1 MCRLLRHKY
10 LKVNDLYGK
19 IYVFPSRIV
28 SKEVNMKLTLVSV
41 WSRGK
46 RISRFIRVPYDSD
59 GRCRLPEAK
68 YSSRH
73 PVGLGYPAIYDK
85 MLDAEFGKNKGV
97 TFIPGG

>member
-41 WSRGK
+41 WCRGK
-46 RISRFIRVPYDSD
+46 TISRFIRVPYDSD

-68 YSSRH
+68 HSKGT
-73 PVGLGYPAIYDK
+73 GLGYPAIYGE